1 MTLPVDPELFAA
13 FLAITALVVV
23 TPGPAILFALAAGV
37 AHGRKAVLLAT
48 AGMISGNLVWFAA
61 AALGLA
67 AVAKSHPG
75 AFQWLRWLGVGYLLW
90 LAVGKFAAAFRDP
103 SGAAVAGRRVERPFR
118 DGLLVQLTNP
128 KALVY
133 ITAILPPFIE
143 PSRPVGPQLAVFAAA
158 AVALDGLGMIT
169 YGFGGAA
176 LAARMTEPRFRRLFS
191 AFTGVL
197 LTLAAIL
204 ILTQH

>member
-13 FLAITALVVV
+13 FLAVTALVVV

-37 AHGRKAVLLAT
+37 AHGRRAVLLAT
-48 AGMISGNLVWFAA
+48 AGMITGNVVWFAA

-67 AVAKSHPG
+67 AVAKAHAG

-90 LAVGKFAAAFRDP
+90 LAAGKFAAAWRE
-103 SGAAVAGRRVERPFR
+103 SSAAHAPGRKAERPFR
-118 DGLLVQLTNP
+118 DGLFVQLTNP

-158 AVALDGLGMIT
+158 AVALDAAGMIT

-176 LAARMTEPRFRRLFS
+176 LATRMTELRFRRAFS
-191 AFTGVL
+191 AATGLL